1 MKAVGNARFNGSDMD
16 TPANAEKYA
25 SLHAIDTAWRTHEAI
40 RDWTGKAEAKA
51 SFALLIESAMVT
63 GTITLSM
70 DSRLFSALTG
80 ASLTFYRLGVAFL
93 AIAISTAIFA
103 VVPQIRRRPA
113 KEACRNNWI
122 FFGHLRF
129 WENPED
135 LVSAWKYREVLPV
148 LARQAIFMSRV
159 TWRKHRL
166 LQASLVAAM
175 LSGVALVVAG
185 SIA

>member
-1 MKAVGNARFNGSDMD
+1 MD
-16 TPANAEKYA
+16 APTNAEKYA
-25 SLHAIDTAWRTHEAI
+25 NLHAIDTAWRTHEAI

-70 DSRLFSALTG
+70 NHRLFSALSG
-80 ASLTFYRLGVAFL
+80 ASLTFYVLGIAFL

-113 KEACRNNWI
+113 KKTYRDNWV

-135 LVSAWKYREVLPV
+135 LVSAWKYRDVLPV

-159 TWRKHRL
+159 AWRKHRL
-166 LQASLVAAM
+166 LQASLIAAT
-175 LSGVALVVAG
+175 LSAVALVVAG